1 MRTKSTPHVMKLSS
15 CLNYNY
21 LLMISVLHS
30 NLRGAFSTNSA
41 SISSLSLLLL
51 STAIEQGLLWPSGHT
66 IWENFREWNSEVDRC
81 TCLPPGSCVL
91 QQYVSWS
98 VQWKENARILI
109 LNNFCIVKN
118 LTWNFTFKFE
128 LQHI

>member
-41 SISSLSLLLL
+41 SLSSLIHHLYFTLLGMG
-51 STAIEQGLLWPSGHT
+51 IWVYVGLIKS
-66 IWENFREWNSEVDRC
+66 
-81 TCLPPGSCVL
+81 
-91 QQYVSWS
+91 
-98 VQWKENARILI
+98 
-109 LNNFCIVKN
+109 LNNMQGVITQFWEHVAIAGQPGWM
-118 LTWNFTFKFE
+118 TDF
-128 LQHI
+128 